1 MYRKS
6 EEAKHKER
14 INKLLNNGMQFVM
27 LDPLGN
33 FVKPYRQT
41 MLQCESQDTHIL
53 SYPSI
58 RCFNLNENIT
68 LAHRE

>member
-27 LDPLGN
+27 LDPSGN
-33 FVKPYRQT
+33 FVKPYRQNNVA
-41 MLQCESQDTHIL
+41 MRERRHTH
-53 SYPSI
+53 SI
-58 RCFNLNENIT
+58 VPINSL
-68 LAHRE
+68 L